1 MCHVGMGTAIRV
13 DSAAA
18 SGGVMART
26 AAAVTLFSHMGQVCA
41 QSSAGNDGQ
50 LRQLDTERR
59 KSHPWTVRSERSR
72 PLRLSLPH
80 PIDRAGRDTGSRTGD
95 SIMTG
100 FVIAAIA
107 AGRRQRDGGMH
118 DNGSEAAA

>member
-1 MCHVGMGTAIRV
+1 MGTAIRV

-18 SGGVMART
+18 SGGVIART

-41 QSSAGNDGQ
+41 QSTAGNDGRQ
-50 LRQLDTERR
+50 RQLDRERR
-59 KSHPWTVRSERSR
+59 KSHPWTVRSERTR

-80 PIDRAGRDTGSRTGD
+80 PVDRTGRGAESRTGD

-100 FVIAAIA
+100 FVVAALA
-107 AGRRQRDGGMH
+107 AGRRQRDGAMH
-118 DNGSEAAA
+118 DNGSAAAA